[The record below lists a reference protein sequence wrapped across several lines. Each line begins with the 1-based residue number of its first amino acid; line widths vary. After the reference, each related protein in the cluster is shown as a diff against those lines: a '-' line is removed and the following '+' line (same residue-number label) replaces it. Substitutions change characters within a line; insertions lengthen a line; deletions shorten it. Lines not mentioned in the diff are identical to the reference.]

1 MNKMSIF
8 VRYMIL
14 LILKAFC
21 VGILCSCLLGPA
33 AILVM
38 QKSLSHTHAV
48 GFVTGLGVTTVDT
61 ISATISCFA
70 LNAMREF
77 ISSNDEIIMIIG
89 GAIIIGVGCGIA
101 FINPFR
107 KVVKDNGDTA
117 SFKDYIQAVLTA
129 ASNPGG
135 LFLMLTLFAFMGLGD
150 LPHDFHALP
159 VIAAVSAG
167 SVCYW
172 FFFSWFFSHIRK
184 NFNQNTLI
192 LINRIAGA
200 LVILI
205 GVVLVVTGLIKIL
218 N

>member
-1 MNKMSIF
+1 MNKLSIF

-38 QKSLSHTHAV
+38 QKSLSHNHTI
-48 GFVTGLGVTTVDT
+48 GFVTGLGVTTMDT

-70 LNAMREF
+70 LNAMKEF
-77 ISSNDEIIMIIG
+77 ISANDEIIMIIG

-107 KVVKDNGDTA
+107 K
-117 SFKDYIQAVLTA
+117 AVLTA

-159 VIAAVSAG
+159 IIAAVSAG

-172 FFFSWFFSHIRK
+172 FFFSWLFSHLKK
-184 NFNQNTLI
+184 NFRPETLL
-192 LINRIAGA
+192 LINRIAGFA
-200 LVILI
+200 VIII
-205 GVVLVVTGLIKIL
+205 GVVLIVTGLINIL